1 MSKSATT
8 NNTTKRYDGE
18 GTINQRK
25 DGRWEYRVSLGKVNG
40 RYAYKSFYAPT
51 ERELKKLIKQYNSDR
66 QKYLC
71 EADKTPFWQH
81 AEHWMRVYKFPNLRG
96 NSIDRLETTYEVH
109 IKPALGFLPLTQI
122 NSDDIQMLI
131 NAKAQELSYSYIKK
145 IYEFLNGFF
154 KYAKQRGIITTN
166 PCDAVI
172 VPKEEHVAVK
182 TREIDI
188 LTPKEISK
196 FYAFN
201 NKILKNDNQFYK
213 HVPAY
218 LFLLNTGIRCGE
230 AIALEWSDID
240 FENRICRINKNF
252 TLVKSRDKNWN
263 AGKRQK
269 LVSETKT
276 AAGVREI
283 PLNDRAVEMLE
294 QIQNYNRKRGIE
306 TPYVISTDSGAQISE
321 RSLFQSLEYALGA
334 AEIHHIG
341 LHGLRHTFASTLLRK
356 GVDITVVS
364 KLLGHRNVTTTYNTY
379 IHIIEEQ
386 KRNAIK
392 AIPSI

>member
-201 NKILKNDNQFYK
+201 NKIFKNDNQFYK

-341 LHGLRHTFASTLLRK
+341 LHGLRHPYVKPKTKKFITFFEVFGQLHSC
-356 GVDITVVS
+356 
-364 KLLGHRNVTTTYNTY
+364 
-379 IHIIEEQ
+379 
-386 KRNAIK
+386 
-392 AIPSI
+392 P

>member
-1 MSKSATT
+1 M
-8 NNTTKRYDGE
+8 
-18 GTINQRK
+18 
-25 DGRWEYRVSLGKVNG
+25 
-40 RYAYKSFYAPT
+40 
-51 ERELKKLIKQYNSDR
+51 
-66 QKYLC
+66 
-71 EADKTPFWQH
+71 
-81 AEHWMRVYKFPNLRG
+81 
-96 NSIDRLETTYEVH
+96 
-109 IKPALGFLPLTQI
+109 
-122 NSDDIQMLI
+122 
-131 NAKAQELSYSYIKK
+131 
-145 IYEFLNGFF
+145 
-154 KYAKQRGIITTN
+154 
-166 PCDAVI
+166 
-172 VPKEEHVAVK
+172 
-182 TREIDI
+182 
-188 LTPKEISK
+188 TPKEISK

-201 NKILKNDNQFYK
+201 NKIFKNDNQFYK

-356 GVDITVVS
+356 GVDIAVVS